1 MQISQL
7 LGPGVLLKYLLGK
20 YHKPRLEKRF
30 FLFLDLNSST
40 SIAETLGTEKYSSF
54 LKEFFSDMTEPL
66 LLTKG
71 RVFQY
76 CGDEMVVVWNEE
88 TGSKNNNVLKFV
100 FYAEEAIK
108 KQKKKYLLRFGMVPE
123 FKAGLHYGETIV
135 NEVGDLKREIVY
147 HGDLINTASRI
158 RSACK
163 TLNKKILASES
174 MMNKLI
180 NNNSFKSEDL
190 GLVMLKGKKEGTRLF
205 AIQKI

>member
-1 MQISQL
+1 
-7 LGPGVLLKYLLGK
+7 
-20 YHKPRLEKRF
+20 
-30 FLFLDLNSST
+30 
-40 SIAETLGTEKYSSF
+40 
-54 LKEFFSDMTEPL
+54 MTEPL

-76 CGDEMVVVWNEE
+76 CGDEMVVVWNED

-100 FYAEEAIK
+100 FYAEEVIRK
-108 KQKKKYLLRFGMVPE
+108 EKEKYISRFGILPE

-163 TLNKKILASES
+163 AMNKKILISES
-174 MMNKLI
+174 MNEKLT
-180 NNNSFKSEDL
+180 NDGSYEAEDL
-190 GLVMLKGKKEGTRLF
+190 GLIKLRGKKELTRLF
-205 AIQKI
+205 AIHEN